1 MTWGLEAASV
11 RFGPRVAL
19 DQVTLTVRPSTV
31 GVVVGGDGSG
41 KSTCLRALVGLVRL
55 SGGTAR
61 RPPKRAI
68 GYVPATAGLYVD
80 LTVEENLA
88 FSGRAYGMTGP
99 ELASRSTELLE
110 QIGLADAR
118 DRLRGHLS
126 GGMQRK
132 LAVGTALLHRPAL
145 LVLDEPTTGIDP
157 VSRAELWRLI
167 SGAAAEGA
175 AVVASTTYVDEARRA
190 STLTL
195 LEGGRSIATGSPSQ
209 VVAAVP
215 GRLGVVRGGAQPPG
229 LSWRWGRT
237 WRVWAPSGVLP
248 VSAEPQ
254 QPDLEDA
261 VVIAA
266 LADGHGA

>member
-1 MTWGLEAASV
+1 M
-11 RFGPRVAL
+11 
-19 DQVTLTVRPSTV
+19 
-31 GVVVGGDGSG
+31 
-41 KSTCLRALVGLVRL
+41 
-55 SGGTAR
+55 
-61 RPPKRAI
+61 
-68 GYVPATAGLYVD
+68 
-80 LTVEENLA
+80 EENLA

-118 DRLRGHLS
+118 DRLGGHLS

-215 GRLGVVRGGAQPPG
+215 GRLGIVRGGAQPPG

-248 VSAEPQ
+248 VGAEPQ